1 MRHRVK
7 LTREEKAKIWLELC
21 DFSFRLMQSALTP
34 GQLAARLARMR
45 KLHREKDERLLLA
58 LSRTGKY

>member
-21 DFSFRLMQSALTP
+21 DFSFRLMQSALRS
-34 GQLAARLARMR
+34 GQLAARLKRMR
-45 KLHREKDERLLLA
+45 ELHLEKDKRMLLA
-58 LSRTGKY
+58 LARTGK